1 MIVAVAFLIII
12 HHITLFRL
20 TFSPHAILPLNL
32 LSCLPNYMMIRF
44 SDAEAARVKSASKL
58 VSSIAAS
65 STGLQEGIFNMSC
78 E

>member
-1 MIVAVAFLIII
+1 MIVAVAFLI
-12 HHITLFRL
+12 TMFLL

-32 LSCLPNYMMIRF
+32 PSTLLHYMMIRF